1 MFQTKI
7 REFKQ
12 QRRWRLQRRHLKS
25 EVALLQTLSRLF
37 SLIQFEKWQFFWW
50 SWILKDCIEVQEK
63 KKKIVSCVDVST
75 KRKNRKFRVVV
86 MQWRQ
91 RTVQK
96 CVMDVQSYC
105 NVHPNLL
112 LFGRSCCR
120 HRCSCLSSLI
130 LWIKLRYTRG
140 SFQYVANC
148 SLKTNL
154 ATPSGQS
161 KTKRRNFNVGV
172 DETLNF
178 VSPLTS
184 VNLK

>member
-7 REFKQ
+7 TELQTRHLEREF
-12 QRRWRLQRRHLKS
+12 
-25 EVALLQTLSRLF
+25 ALLQTLSRLF
-37 SLIQFEKWQFFWW
+37 NPIQLENNGKFFFEVEFYRTV
-50 SWILKDCIEVQEK
+50 LKFRK
-63 KKKIVSCVDVST
+63 KKRKLLSCVHVST

-172 DETLNF
+172 HETLNF
-178 VSPLTS
+178 VSQLTS